1 MEQSAIEISA
11 PMLHPAFMVA
21 CVLLLIVVYTV
32 PWFDLRS
39 LRRMARRKLREN
51 LSDDDAAGGVAQPA
65 DPLDR
70 PDLGAILNL
79 LVIVGTGL
87 AILVGWRVPAEIERI
102 YGGGAS
108 FGILFPSVE
117 MTTLGKGAQ
126 VIGAACLG
134 LVALRLLRLLVVFAA
149 AGMAGLGGTAA
160 LNYVFDLNL
169 FGWF

>member
-1 MEQSAIEISA
+1 MGMSA
-11 PMLHPAFMVA
+11 PMLHLAFMA
-21 CVLLLIVVYTV
+21 LCVVMLIVVYTV
-32 PWFDLRS
+32 PLFDLRS
-39 LRRMARRKLREN
+39 LKRMARRRMQQA
-51 LSDDDAAGGVAQPA
+51 LSDNDAAGGVPQPE

-117 MTTLGKGAQ
+117 MTTLGKATQVVGA
-126 VIGAACLG
+126 ICLG
-134 LVALRLLRLLVVFAA
+134 LIALRLLRVLVVFAA
-149 AGMAGLGGTAA
+149 AGMAGVGGLAA
-160 LNYVFDLNL
+160 LNYVFDLQL
-169 FGWF
+169 FGLF

>member
-1 MEQSAIEISA
+1 MNAA
-11 PMLHPAFMVA
+11 LLHLGFMVL
-21 CVLLLIVVYTV
+21 CVAMLVVVYTV
-32 PWFDLRS
+32 PLFDLRS
-39 LRRMARRKLREN
+39 LKQMARRRMREA
-51 LSDDDAAGGVAQPA
+51 LSDDDAAGGVPQPS

-70 PDLGAILNL
+70 PDLGTILNL

-87 AILVGWRVPAEIERI
+87 AVLVGWRVPAEIERI

-126 VIGAACLG
+126 VVGAVCLG
-134 LVALRLLRLLVVFAA
+134 LIALRLLRVLVVFAA
-149 AGMAGLGGTAA
+149 AGMAGVGGLAA

-169 FGWF
+169 LGLF